1 MCQHLAREAQDLEAA
16 ALPALDA
23 LTAKVDTQSLER
35 VRRVKTRLV
44 RLKTRVSAVR
54 PRPPTPTPSS
64 SPSPMHIPNHSLG
77 KMKEVWD
84 ILWADCL
91 W

>member
-23 LTAKVDTQSLER
+23 LTTKVDTQSLER

-54 PRPPTPTPSS
+54 PPPPPTLLMPSANA
-64 SPSPMHIPNHSLG
+64 HIKPPPGQDERCLG
-77 KMKEVWD
+77 CFVGR
-84 ILWADCL
+84 LSA
-91 W
+91 